1 MRASEII
8 KQLRYY
14 YQVYITDED
23 INLFNKYLYQ
33 LPPTA
38 TVLEIGTGWGK
49 SAAAMSLSNQHIVI
63 DTLDTGEFQIACGW
77 AKNQAEYN
85 RKVKGW
91 WVRFKVKNVNLILT
105 DYMKYEPTHEY
116 DVIHIDSISSLDAKV
131 LKKYVK
137 HLRLGGIL
145 FVRNYFRFK
154 KEADKI
160 LKGFTYLEK
169 KGFIQVVKKYAI

>member
-1 MRASEII
+1 MQASDII
-8 KQLRYY
+8 KQLRHY

-23 INLFNKYLYQ
+23 IKLFSKYLRN

-49 SAAAMSLSNQHIVI
+49 SAAAMALANQNVMI

-77 AKNQAEYN
+77 VKNKHEYK

-91 WVRFKVKNVNLILT
+91 WLRFKIKNINLILQDWMEFT
-105 DYMKYEPTHEY
+105 PTHQY
-116 DVIHIDSISSLDAKV
+116 DAIHIDSVAWLDVPA
-131 LKKYVK
+131 LERYLPY
-137 HLRLGGIL
+137 LREGGIL

-160 LKGFTYLEK
+160 LKGSKYLENRV
-169 KGFIQVVKKYAI
+169 FMQVVRK